1 MWAKNDNKR
10 AISVGIKERHNEF
23 IKKTEFHHE
32 DCEWCEII
40 NALEILIETPI
51 NFSVNWYHE
60 I

>member
-1 MWAKNDNKR
+1 MMTKER
-10 AISVGIKERHNEF
+10 LRQIKERHNEF